1 MGPIQQSINNL
12 IFTTSLI
19 KSFSEKKEKEAAAD
33 EKAKIREERQTE
45 LFNKNKE
52 VLEKKDKLA
61 EEKIRSQS
69 ALAQEREQRVK
80 NNQIKGQIL
89 EQRLKAA
96 SAKATARANEEIQA
110 KYTQKSNF
118 KDRHAQALQRRMN
131 LTEPH
136 KPLPKKEE

>member
-1 MGPIQQSINNL
+1 MGPIQSSINSL
-12 IFTTSLI
+12 IFQTAVL
-19 KSFSEKKEKEAAAD
+19 KSFKENKTKQAEAD
-33 EKAKIREERQTE
+33 EKAKINEARKTE
-45 LFNKNKE
+45 LYEKNKE

-80 NNQIKGQIL
+80 NNQIKGQII

-96 SAKATARANEEIQA
+96 ADKATSRANEEIVSKWMQL
-110 KYTQKSNF
+110 QNF
-118 KDRHAQALQRRMN
+118 KDRHNQAIMRRMN

>member
-1 MGPIQQSINNL
+1 MGQIQNSINNL
-12 IFTTSLI
+12 IFQTALI
-19 KSFSEKKEKEAAAD
+19 KGLGEKKEKTAVAD
-33 EKAKIREERQTE
+33 EKAKVNEERKTE

-52 VLEKKDKLA
+52 VLEKKSQLA

-69 ALAQEREQRVK
+69 ALAQEREQRAK
-80 NNQIKGQIL
+80 NNQIKGQII

-96 SAKATARANEEIQA
+96 ADKATSRANEEIVSKWMQL
-110 KYTQKSNF
+110 QNF
-118 KDRHAQALQRRMN
+118 KDRHNQAIMRRMN

>member
-1 MGPIQQSINNL
+1 MGPIQSSINSL
-12 IFTTSLI
+12 IFQTALI
-19 KSFSEKKEKEAAAD
+19 KSFKENKAKQAEAD
-33 EKAKIREERQTE
+33 EKAQLREDRKTE

-96 SAKATARANEEIQA
+96 SLKATARANEEIQA

>member
-1 MGPIQQSINNL
+1 MGPIQSSINSL
-12 IFTTSLI
+12 IFQTALI
-19 KSFSEKKEKEAAAD
+19 KSFKENKAKQAEAD
-33 EKAKIREERQTE
+33 EKAKVNEERKTE

-52 VLEKKDKLA
+52 VLDKKDKLA

-80 NNQIKGQIL
+80 NNQMKGQIL
-89 EQRLKAA
+89 EQRLQAA
-96 SAKATARANEEIQA
+96 SAKATSRANEEIVS
-110 KYTQKSNF
+110 KYTQAINF
-118 KDRHAQALQRRMN
+118 KDRHNKAIMRRMN

>member
-1 MGPIQQSINNL
+1 MGKIQSSIN
-12 IFTTSLI
+12 SLI
-19 KSFSEKKEKEAAAD
+19 YQTAALFGKDDKKDSSEKIKYKEA
-33 EKAKIREERQTE
+33 
-45 LFNKNKE
+45 
-52 VLEKKDKLA
+52 
-61 EEKIRSQS
+61 KIRSQL
-69 ALAQEREQRVK
+69 ALAQEREERVK

-89 EQRLKAA
+89 EQRLKTA

-110 KYTQKSNF
+110 KYMQKNNF

>member
-12 IFTTSLI
+12 IFQTALI
-19 KSFSEKKEKEAAAD
+19 KSFNESKAKQAEAD
-33 EKAKIREERQTE
+33 EKAQLREERQTE

-80 NNQIKGQIL
+80 NNQMKGQIL
-89 EQRLKAA
+89 EQRLQAA
-96 SAKATARANEEIQA
+96 SAKATARANEEIVS
-110 KYTQKSNF
+110 KYTQAINF
-118 KDRHAQALQRRMN
+118 KDRHNKAIMRRMN

>member
-1 MGPIQQSINNL
+1 MGRIQSSINQL
-12 IFTTSLI
+12 IFQTAVI
-19 KSFSEKKEKEAAAD
+19 KSFQEKSAAATASA
-33 EKAKIREERQTE
+33 EKAQLKEERQTE

-80 NNQIKGQIL
+80 NNQMKGQIL

-96 SAKATARANEEIQA
+96 SAKATARANEEIVS
-110 KYTQKSNF
+110 KYTQAINF
-118 KDRHAQALQRRMN
+118 KDRHNQAIMRRMN